1 MPNRLSGVA
10 IRRKREIPL
19 LTAAVSFAAV
29 SLVLAWI
36 VVDHYGGASFFPG
49 LAAGF
54 LGTFVGFVLALT
66 ADRER
71 ERRRAMSEAADL
83 MAQRQTE
90 VRRRLQSVRAELV
103 RLDEMIGSLV
113 KELQDEVADL
123 VDRVGQQIDQPER
136 SATRTGPRQDWRN
149 RGSRVDERDDRHG
162 CDSSRR
168 VSGPGGEPN
177 AETATGARR
186 ARQRVSVR
194 PDPGSVVSPARTA
207 SRPAQSSRS
216 AR

>member
-49 LAAGF
+49 LVAGF

-103 RLDEMIGSLV
+103 RLDEMIGPLV

-123 VDRVGQQIDQPER
+123 VDRVGQQIDQPSVQPLGLVHVKTGVIGAR
-136 SATRTGPRQDWRN
+136 VSTSATIDTDVIRR
-149 RGSRVDERDDRHG
+149 DE
-162 CDSSRR
+162 
-168 VSGPGGEPN
+168 
-177 AETATGARR
+177 
-186 ARQRVSVR
+186 
-194 PDPGSVVSPARTA
+194 
-207 SRPAQSSRS
+207 
-216 AR
+216 